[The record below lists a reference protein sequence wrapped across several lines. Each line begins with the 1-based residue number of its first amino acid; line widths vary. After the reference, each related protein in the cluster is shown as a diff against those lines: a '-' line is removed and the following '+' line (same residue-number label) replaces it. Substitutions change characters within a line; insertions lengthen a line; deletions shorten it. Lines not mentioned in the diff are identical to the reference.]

1 MNQLPLQFKKS
12 RIEYLIYMQ
21 PHKYRELVNQLRD
34 LSIAYHDHQSLR
46 DRISHLLSEY
56 ITVQGK

>member
-1 MNQLPLQFKKS
+1 MTKEKT
-12 RIEYLIYMQ
+12 YME
-21 PHKYRELVNQLRD
+21 PHVFRELVNQLRD
-34 LSIAYHDHQSLR
+34 LSIAYHNHQSLR

>member
-1 MNQLPLQFKKS
+1 MT
-12 RIEYLIYMQ
+12 EYLIYIQ
-21 PHKYRELVNQLRD
+21 PHTYRGLVNQLRD
-34 LSIAYHDHQSLR
+34 LSITYHDHQSLR

>member
-1 MNQLPLQFKKS
+1 MTKEKT
-12 RIEYLIYMQ
+12 YME
-21 PHKYRELVNQLRD
+21 PHVFRELVNQLRD

>member
-1 MNQLPLQFKKS
+1 VTKEKT
-12 RIEYLIYMQ
+12 YME
-21 PHKYRELVNQLRD
+21 PHVFRELINRLKEI
-34 LSIAYHDHQSLR
+34 SITFHDHQSLR